1 MAQVTFAPLRRAT
14 LRDQSSQSP
23 SLRFRPRLRR
33 GSFVLTLIRGSL
45 QMGHPWPSATQ
56 SASMPIAPRISART
70 QPSPTS
76 QSLVCALPCQ
86 KAWQRCC
93 LVGEQVDLCITTS
106 APRRHAS
113 RDALRHVRE
122 RTRSVVTISSDQ
134 LNNCANALS
143 APSTAGSPANRAS
156 RSMPS
161 MIGPSEA
168 FCASG
173 VAPPW
178 ASSASEIT
186 MA

>member
-1 MAQVTFAPLRRAT
+1 MAQIADSVSRAHGSSHLFASRRLT
-14 LRDQSSQSP
+14 LRGQSKQSLL
-23 SLRFRPRLRR
+23 LRFRPRLRR

-45 QMGHPWPSATQ
+45 QMGHPWPSAAQ

-76 QSLVCALPCQ
+76 RSAVSMLSRYKKHFSAAGSLDSQMTYL
-86 KAWQRCC
+86 
-93 LVGEQVDLCITTS
+93 
-106 APRRHAS
+106 
-113 RDALRHVRE
+113 E
-122 RTRSVVTISSDQ
+122 RAGAERVNDQ

-143 APSTAGSPANRAS
+143 ASSTAGNPANRAS